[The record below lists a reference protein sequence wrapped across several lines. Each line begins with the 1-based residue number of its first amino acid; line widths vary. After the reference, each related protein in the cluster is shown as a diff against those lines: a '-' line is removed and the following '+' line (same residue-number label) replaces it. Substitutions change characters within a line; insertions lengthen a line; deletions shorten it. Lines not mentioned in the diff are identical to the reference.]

1 MEPSCQRI
9 NFNQQQLCRFLVRI
23 PAHFR
28 LRVHV
33 LMFYTEL
40 QLIPVLGAAFV
51 FRFGQIKGGEQV
63 RFEGFVCEFI
73 NGFLERF
80 ALVRCR
86 LEIGHSHAALMVSLT
101 IATM

>member
-1 MEPSCQRI
+1 MEPSCQCI
-9 NFNQQQLCRFLVRI
+9 DFHEQELCRFLVRI

-33 LMFYTEL
+33 LMLYTEL

-51 FRFGQIKGGEQV
+51 FRFGQIKGGEQM
-63 RFEGFVCEFI
+63 RFEGFVCKFI
-73 NGFLERF
+73 NGFFERF

-86 LEIGHSHAALMVSLT
+86 LEKGHNRAALIVSLT
-101 IATM
+101 IALM